1 MTYRRGKTEYEIK
14 VENRG
19 PQSRGVTTV
28 EADGTVLPLN
38 EITLIDD
45 GMHHEIRI
53 VVGEKSQAG
62 ENPIS
67 ADFVGVDAKS

>member
-1 MTYRRGKTEYEIK
+1 MKSK
-14 VENRG
+14 SAG
-19 PQSRGVTTV
+19 PQSHGVTTV
-28 EADGTVLPLN
+28 EADGTVLQLN

-53 VVGEKSQAG
+53 VVGEKSLAG

-67 ADFVGVDAKS
+67 ADFVGADAKS